1 MKHVVRVVAH
11 WALLT
16 HIYLSMAGFTLAVL
30 FGVTGVTLNHQD
42 FGLSEPRTE
51 KSEITL
57 DKSLVEEPDQA
68 AIEQCLQQKLGI
80 RSPSTDYHDDPEQI
94 QVTFAAPG
102 GRTVVTINRAD
113 ATAEVEKESRG
124 LMGRLDDLHKGL
136 DSGRVWFWLID
147 VAGLLLVISSLT
159 GMVTLIALRHRR
171 RTGFAVGALGV
182 LTVVAI
188 YMMWVPK

>member
-42 FGLSEPRTE
+42 FGLSEPQTE
-51 KSEITL
+51 KSKIAL

-68 AIEQCLQQKLGI
+68 AIEQCLRQKLGI
-80 RSPSTDYHDDPEQI
+80 RSPTTDYHDDPEQI

-102 GRTVVTINRAD
+102 GRTIVTINRAD
-113 ATAEVEKESRG
+113 GIGEVEKESRG
-124 LMGRLDDLHKGL
+124 LLGRLGDLHKGL
-136 DSGRVWFWLID
+136 DSGGAWFWAID

-159 GMVTLIALRHRR
+159 GMVTLIALRARR
-171 RTGFAVGALGV
+171 RTGFAVGALGF
-182 LTVVAI
+182 LTVIAI
-188 YMMWVPK
+188 YIMWVPK

>member
-42 FGLSEPRTE
+42 FGLSEPQTE
-51 KSEITL
+51 KSKIAL

-68 AIEQCLQQKLGI
+68 AIEQCLRQKLGI
-80 RSPSTDYHDDPEQI
+80 RSPTTDYHDDPEQI

-102 GRTVVTINRAD
+102 GRTIVTINR
-113 ATAEVEKESRG
+113 K
-124 LMGRLDDLHKGL
+124 KK
-136 DSGRVWFWLID
+136 
-147 VAGLLLVISSLT
+147 VAGFSPGSAIFIRDWIPAVRGSGQSTLPDCCLSSVHLP
-159 GMVTLIALRHRR
+159 A
-171 RTGFAVGALGV
+171 
-182 LTVVAI
+182 
-188 YMMWVPK
+188 W